1 MCGGLH
7 SPGWKTFCIWE
18 ARWSFA
24 RTGGKETSTV
34 TFLWTTAETVS
45 LKASKWPQHSPWYGP
60 PVSAPAFAY
69 CGLES
74 SCPICTSVQCVRPGV
89 GLDSQTRIA
98 CPPFLGC
105 SDNELIHSFFQ
116 SHEKRDL
123 LYQGLD
129 ALPLSAS
136 KETGSDNQKNNSQLA
151 SSWQTGRAADTQG
164 STD

>member
-1 MCGGLH
+1 MDHLSQH
-7 SPGWKTFCIWE
+7 LALLTVGWNQ
-18 ARWSFA
+18 AA
-24 RTGGKETSTV
+24 
-34 TFLWTTAETVS
+34 
-45 LKASKWPQHSPWYGP
+45 P
-60 PVSAPAFAY
+60 SA
-69 CGLES
+69 
-74 SCPICTSVQCVRPGV
+74 PGV

-136 KETGSDNQKNNSQLA
+136 KEPGPDNQKNNSQLA